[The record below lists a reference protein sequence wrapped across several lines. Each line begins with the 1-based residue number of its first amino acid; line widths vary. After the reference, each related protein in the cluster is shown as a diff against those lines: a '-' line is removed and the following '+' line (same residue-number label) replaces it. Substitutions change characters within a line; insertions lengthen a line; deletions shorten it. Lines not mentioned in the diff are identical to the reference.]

1 MSANFQWKLKR
12 ERMCC
17 EMARKSKRKGEGHGI
32 EDRKSLLHRRCSDTS
47 TNFTTSL
54 GCLGL
59 CPSWPEA
66 NVHHWSKESGRG
78 QWPWIGLK
86 DANIGAKWL
95 VILLE
100 HAVGGGQRFR
110 GYSRHNTTALDA
122 YKLRCACTHI
132 ADMCFCCAH
141 ARTHACTGII
151 TAITNQHCLTQM

>member
-1 MSANFQWKLKR
+1 MKIEEGNVLR
-12 ERMCC
+12 NG
-17 EMARKSKRKGEGHGI
+17 KRKGEGHGTGV
-32 EDRKSLLHRRCSDTS
+32 EDRKSLLHRRHK
-47 TNFTTSL
+47 FHSL
-54 GCLGL
+54 AWLSRFV
-59 CPSWPEA
+59 PSLT
-66 NVHHWSKESGRG
+66 RG
-78 QWPWIGLK
+78 ERASLIKGQRKRQWPWIGLK